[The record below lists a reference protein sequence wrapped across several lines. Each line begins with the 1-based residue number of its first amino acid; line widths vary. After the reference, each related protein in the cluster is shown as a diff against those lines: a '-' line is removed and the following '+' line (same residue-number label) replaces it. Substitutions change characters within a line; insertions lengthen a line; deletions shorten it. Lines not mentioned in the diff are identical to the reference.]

1 LQFFHVPSFL
11 RVPVPPIPPCCLVI
25 SFLTVDKRHEFI
37 AYRRPGSI
45 FCNTW
50 CITCAILFKA
60 GKILMYE
67 APGNFGPGIGA
78 LGSVYSVAVTRRFIR
93 KGAYLSDW
101 KRKISLLKGDTNQWF
116 QNSILP
122 SVHPQ

>member
-1 LQFFHVPSFL
+1 
-11 RVPVPPIPPCCLVI
+11 
-25 SFLTVDKRHEFI
+25 
-37 AYRRPGSI
+37 
-45 FCNTW
+45 
-50 CITCAILFKA
+50 
-60 GKILMYE
+60 MYE
-67 APGNFGPGIGA
+67 ALGNFVPGIGV

-116 QNSILP
+116 LNSILP